1 MNAAPSDNNRL
12 LAALCY
18 PLSPI
23 LGVILLLIE
32 STKSDPFVRLHA
44 VQSIALGVVLLV
56 AALILSFVP
65 FVVCIVP
72 LLILA
77 LTIYYAVQTYQ
88 LKDFEIPFI
97 TNFCKQQGWI

>member
-1 MNAAPSDNNRL
+1 METPTSDNHRL

-32 STKSDPFVRLHA
+32 STKGDPFVKPHA
-44 VQSIALGVVLLV
+44 VQSIALGVVLLIV
-56 AALILSFVP
+56 GTVSTFIP
-65 FVVCIVP
+65 FLGCVV
-72 LLILA
+72 LLLA
-77 LTIYYAVQTYQ
+77 IAVTIYYAVQTYQ
-88 LKDFEIPFI
+88 LKAFEIPVV